1 MSIKNYLLA
10 SVLVISLT
18 ACSGNSSESSTNQS
32 ASPLPS
38 DSASVDEK
46 AINLDD
52 ATWLAMMLAH
62 HQQAVDLS
70 DLPLDQTNNQEIKDL
85 ATQIRGAQYP
95 EMEYMNGLLY
105 EAGYREPIDVQDH
118 LTHMQGM
125 LSSTEF
131 DDLAQLRGAEFDQAF
146 LTAMISHHEGAI
158 DMCTTMLATGTSM
171 TVKELAQKIIDAQT
185 VEISQMKVMLA
196 DLS

>member
-1 MSIKNYLLA
+1 MPIKIFS
-10 SVLVISLT
+10 SVFALVVSLT
-18 ACSGNSSESSTNQS
+18 ACSGTPADSATNQS
-32 ASPLPS
+32 ASALPS
-38 DSASVDEK
+38 ASATVDEA

-70 DLPLDQTNNQEIKDL
+70 DLPLEQTNNQEIIDL

-118 LTHMQGM
+118 LTHMKGM
-125 LSSTEF
+125 LSQSEF
-131 DDLAQLRGAEFDQAF
+131 DDLAKLRGTEFDKAF
-146 LTAMISHHEGAI
+146 LTAMIAHHEGAI
-158 DMCTTMLATGTSM
+158 DMCTTMLANGTSV
-171 TVKELAQKIIDAQT
+171 TVKEQAQKIIDAQT

-196 DLS
+196 ELS

>member
-1 MSIKNYLLA
+1 VSIKNYLLA

-18 ACSGNSSESSTNQS
+18 ACSGNSSESATNQS
-32 ASPLPS
+32 ASQLPS
-38 DSASVDEK
+38 DSASVNEK

-70 DLPLDQTNNQEIKDL
+70 DLPLEQTNNQEIKDL

-105 EAGYREPIDVQDH
+105 EAGYLEPIDVQDH

-146 LTAMISHHEGAI
+146 LAAMISHHEGAI